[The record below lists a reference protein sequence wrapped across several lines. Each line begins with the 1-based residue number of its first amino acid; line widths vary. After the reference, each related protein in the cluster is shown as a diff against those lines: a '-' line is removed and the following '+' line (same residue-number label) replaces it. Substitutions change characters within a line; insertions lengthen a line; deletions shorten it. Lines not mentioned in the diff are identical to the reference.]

1 MTDMSGGPGGRG
13 WQGPQTQYLLGH
25 HADLHTEDATL
36 LFGGGPL
43 QAHVSAGEFHGEFHL
58 DLLGGKAATTP
69 QGVSAQ
75 GVPPKTQGAARS
87 THRAGM
93 GRVQAEERGEGLDEG
108 SRGWVGWGR
117 DSAPGH
123 QPKAGQ
129 PTHCADTSCRSR
141 LTPFISI
148 TSVCQFLV
156 STVCGSSC
164 RERKKEKVRERGD
177 SRDQTRAPRAAQ
189 AQTLVKVQED
199 GAGGRCS
206 S

>member
-25 HADLHTEDATL
+25 HADLHTEDAAL

-58 DLLGGKAATTP
+58 DLLGGKAGTTP

-75 GVPPKTQGAARS
+75 GVPPQNT
-87 THRAGM
+87 
-93 GRVQAEERGEGLDEG
+93 RVPPQNTTTPGGLPEALTGLEWEGCRQRRGERLDEG

-123 QPKAGQ
+123 QAEAGQ
-129 PTHCADTSCRSR
+129 PTHCEDTSCRSGSPHSSQSHPCASSWF
-141 LTPFISI
+141 LQ
-148 TSVCQFLV
+148 SVDPAAEK
-156 STVCGSSC
+156 
-164 RERKKEKVRERGD
+164 ERKRR
-177 SRDQTRAPRAAQ
+177 
-189 AQTLVKVQED
+189 
-199 GAGGRCS
+199 
-206 S
+206 